1 MKKSTLFLLSALL
14 LLCFGATA
22 QPHRYLDPVFP
33 TVKKTSAVP
42 YGSNFTVLTVG
53 IPSIARTTRE
63 SLLMDIYE
71 PEGDSQ
77 AERPLILYCHTGNF
91 LPWINPA
98 TMLSV
103 NQSCGGTRNDPAAVE
118 MCTRLA
124 KMGYVVAS
132 IDYRLGWRPDLSE
145 ELLRRFTLINAT
157 YRGVQDTRTCIRWF
171 RKHVATEGN
180 TYRIDPNR
188 IVVFGQGSGGYLSLN
203 TAALDKYSEIL
214 TTSEPNKFII
224 PIPGLGPTPMVMEA
238 YNGDPY
244 GIQTNIGIVDAL
256 YNAATGFP
264 VGDTLYVPNHVGY
277 SSDFS
282 LAVNLGGALGDKSWL
297 DANTPPILSFHVPAD
312 PFAPC
317 EDGLVIVPG
326 VNFPVVNVTGSCG
339 VQPIQDN
346 LGNNAVFS
354 LGGLLNDPI
363 SVHARTINGNREGFF
378 PFLRAANDSAP
389 WEWNTFVPNTQ
400 LPSGQIVPLNCST
413 NETTAKSTI
422 DTIMAFY
429 APRACRALG
438 LDCPGVSVKAEE
450 LFDATGILNVQ
461 PNPATSEV
469 WFGTNAE
476 YPIQAIELYDLG
488 GRLVRNIRNIESS
501 YYTLQRD
508 GMPNGMYVAKLYFEK
523 GVAAKRI
530 IFE

>member
-1 MKKSTLFLLSALL
+1 MKKSTLFLFAALL
-14 LLCFGATA
+14 FLCFGATA
-22 QPHRYLDPVFP
+22 QPHRYLDQVFTTVTKSGPV
-33 TVKKTSAVP
+33 V
-42 YGSNFTVLTVG
+42 YGFNYTVLT
-53 IPSIARTTRE
+53 ISTTGHT
-63 SLLMDIYE
+63 LNQPLVMDIYQ
-71 PEGDSQ
+71 PDGDTQ

-98 TMLSV
+98 TGLSV
-103 NQSCGGTRNDPAAVE
+103 NQSCGGTRTDPAAVE

-132 IDYRLGWRPDLSE
+132 IDYRLGWRPDLTD
-145 ELLRRFTLINAT
+145 ELLRRFTLINGA
-157 YRGVQDTRTCIRWF
+157 YRGVQDVRTCIRFF
-171 RKHVATEGN
+171 RKDVALNGN
-180 TYRIDPNR
+180 TYKIDPNR

-224 PIPGLGPTPMVMEA
+224 TVPGIGPLPMVIEA

-244 GIQTNIGIVDAL
+244 GIQTTPGIVDAL
-256 YNAATGFP
+256 YNGATGFP
-264 VGDTLYVPNHVGY
+264 VGDTLYVPNHIGY
-277 SSDFS
+277 SSDFN
-282 LAVNLGGALGDKSWL
+282 LAVNLGGALGDKAWL
-297 DANTPPILSFHVPAD
+297 DANTPPILSFHVPDD
-312 PFAPC
+312 PYAPC
-317 EDGLVIVPG
+317 GDGLVIVPG

-339 VQPIQDN
+339 VQPIQKT
-346 LGNNAVFS
+346 LGNNDVFE
-354 LGGLLNDPI
+354 LGGLLSDPL
-363 SVHARTINGNREGFF
+363 SVFARTINNNQEGFF
-378 PFLRAANDSAP
+378 PFLRPASDSAP
-389 WEWNTFVPNTQ
+389 WEWNTTVPNTQ
-400 LPSGQIVPLNCST
+400 LPNGMIVPLNCST
-413 NETTAKSTI
+413 NEVTAKSNI

-438 LDCPGVSVKAEE
+438 LDCPGVSVKAED
-450 LFDATGILNVQ
+450 LFDASGILNVQ

-469 WFGTNAE
+469 WFSTDAE
-476 YPIQAIELYDLG
+476 HPIQAIELYDLS
-488 GRLVRNIRNIESS
+488 GRLVRNIRNIENS